1 MRKLIIYT
9 GEWCS
14 VCLALKKMLE
24 HEKIVYEEVDLT
36 KVDDY
41 KELLYEKTGY
51 WGTPGITLDG
61 EALGGFPHFV
71 ELLRSGALNDLK
83 MKED

>member
-1 MRKLIIYT
+1 MRKLIVYT

-14 VCLALKKMLE
+14 VCLALEKMLE
-24 HEKIVYEEVDLT
+24 HAGIQHEKIDLT
-36 KVDDY
+36 GVDNY

-61 EALGGFPHFV
+61 EALGGFPDV
-71 ELLRSGALNDLK
+71 VNMMNRGELDDLK
-83 MKED
+83 K